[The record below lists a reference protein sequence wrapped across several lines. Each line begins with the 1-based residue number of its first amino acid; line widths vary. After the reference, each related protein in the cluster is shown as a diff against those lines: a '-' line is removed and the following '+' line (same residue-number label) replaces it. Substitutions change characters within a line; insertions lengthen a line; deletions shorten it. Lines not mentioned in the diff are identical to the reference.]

1 MKINGVVRELM
12 KKLLCIFLACA
23 LCLCAFSSS
32 ALAAG
37 ETVRSTY
44 VKITGDGFVA
54 DTFCGVPAYYNL
66 SSDIQCNEY
75 IMRFYRQAYGLEV
88 YAYFGFGL
96 QMVSPGYD
104 FKKTSSPKPGDVY
117 YSPAEKRG
125 KSYDHWAIVKSY
137 DASARTITVIEQN
150 YSYTKNG
157 APHASVN
164 RVVRFPYSTYD
175 VYTPI
180 STTGGAV
187 PALDLPETTT
197 KRPTTTKKP
206 ATTKKPVTT
215 KKPTTQKATAAS
227 TTAPSTTVTTQP
239 ATELTSAASTLPNE
253 TTARA
258 ITTQAAAANAQTEQ
272 PAGRSKLLLSILGAV
287 LAALL
292 LAAIVL
298 LVRRKRR
305 L

>member
-1 MKINGVVRELM
+1 M

-187 PALDLPETTT
+187 PALDLPETTAPHNH
-197 KRPTTTKKP
+197 KEACHNEK
-206 ATTKKPVTT
+206 ACDH
-215 KKPTTQKATAAS
+215 QKAHHPKSNSRIHHSPVYYRNHATCHGAHLS
-227 TTAPSTTVTTQP
+227 CIYAPQ
-239 ATELTSAASTLPNE
+239 
-253 TTARA
+253 
-258 ITTQAAAANAQTEQ
+258 
-272 PAGRSKLLLSILGAV
+272 
-287 LAALL
+287 
-292 LAAIVL
+292 
-298 LVRRKRR
+298 
-305 L
+305 